1 MLFYP
6 QLSSGN
12 IAQFPLIKR
21 FRRRVVENGVLDGT
35 RIVQLGAKPLS
46 RQWDLSYSELSDAER
61 TLLTDFHTTTE
72 GRLRAF
78 TFLDPTGNLLKWS
91 EQLTKSVWTKDAG
104 LAITAAIPA
113 PQGSNRASRV
123 TNSSSLVQLM
133 KQTIS
138 APASFTYCFSMQA
151 RATRET
157 VMRIQL
163 SDGVTSASTPAVI
176 GTSWSA
182 YWISATLQSNSETIQ
197 FGIELPANSS
207 IEVFGLNAMTQIA
220 PGEYLKTEAESAV
233 YGNVRFADDRLAFTT
248 TGPESNSM
256 KVHLT
261 TTG

>member
-21 FRRRVVENGVLDGT
+21 FRRRVVENGLLDGT
-35 RIVQLGAKPLS
+35 RIVQLGTKPLT
-46 RQWDLSYSELSDAER
+46 RQWDLSYSELSDSEK

-72 GRLRAF
+72 GRLRSFA
-78 TFLDPTGNLLKWS
+78 FLDPTGNLLKWS
-91 EQLTKSVWTKDAG
+91 EKLTKSVWTKDAG
-104 LAITAAIPA
+104 LAITEGISA
-113 PQGSNRASRV
+113 PQGSGRACRV
-123 TNSSSLVQLM
+123 TNSSSLVQLV
-133 KQTIS
+133 KQTVS

-151 RATRET
+151 RAAEAT
-157 VMRIQL
+157 VTKVQL
-163 SDGVTSASTPAVI
+163 SDGATSVNTLAVI

-182 YWISATLQSNSETIQ
+182 YWISATLQSSSETIQ

-207 IEVFGLNAMTQIA
+207 IEVFGLNAMAQIA

-248 TGPESNSM
+248 TGPNSNSM